1 MTKRE
6 TSTTAVEKALSV
18 PRPDADEIR
27 RTLGILRVAPEHVHE
42 LRILGSRKGYK
53 FIDAGYFDQA
63 HAQDLITAAV
73 EANQRQKVQVYI
85 TLNPVV
91 PQLLG
96 RYNNRIEL
104 NVKNTTS
111 DKDVLQRVWLLIDI
125 DPQRPADTSATD
137 SQLEAARQKGQEVI
151 EWLRSQG
158 WPLPVLAASGNGIHL
173 LYRIDLPN
181 DDDSKVLLQNCLKA
195 LAARFDDDVVKID
208 QSVFNAAR
216 IVKLH
221 GTVAGK
227 GDHTNDTPHRLSRL
241 LNVPEPLEIVLQEL
255 LELLGRPL
263 PAKAIPAPSKPKRNG
278 TWSFDAAMNLAQ
290 EVIATLNLY
299 VVGEKKGSNGDHI
312 FMLRHCVF
320 NPEHANK
327 DAAIMVS
334 PDGVLKYNCFHSSC
348 SDKSW
353 RDVREL
359 AGGPINRHSNSEIET
374 DAAMDAEILGSLL
387 DRVATDCGVVYE
399 SEVIAALGRLR
410 KRDKPEF
417 MRLRAQLKK
426 INPDVILD
434 ELGKDLNTFSRTREK
449 SESSPPT
456 LSTLSGGYPSL
467 TPALKEKALHFQD
480 VLIREDENGKRS
492 LCPQSEA
499 AVLLAEQ
506 LRGQYAYDIEAGC
519 WYRFDVT
526 HWQEIKQLEIEEAVT
541 ALLYVGAGELGF
553 SNAYQNGSMALMQ
566 KGGGVVLGERPR
578 GKIPFENGLLDLAT
592 KTLAPTTCETALTW
606 YLPFHYDAVARSDA
620 FINWLVT
627 ALDGDQETVW
637 LLRAFINAV
646 LTGRADLQRFLH
658 LIGPAGTG
666 KSTFGRLLFT
676 MVGAAN
682 STTTSLKQLEENRF
696 ETAGIHGKRL
706 VCIEEADKYG
716 GSVSVLKAMT
726 GQDPLRLERKN
737 QQQRE
742 NFIYDGQVLM
752 MSNERLATSDYTS
765 GIERRRVTVE
775 FTRRITPE
783 ERAQWEQQ
791 GGEETILHA
800 EIPGIINWAL
810 GLSRFEVTEAFR
822 VMPERVRRA
831 NLDAALFNNP
841 LADWLAEC
849 CIPDPGAKTQIG
861 DGRQVVATTGERVFI
876 SADERL
882 YPNYRL
888 WCQRSGRENV
898 SLQRFGAALIDA
910 AKQFGVTIR
919 KNRTGADGTHFEGL
933 RLRREGE
940 QTWKERLES
949 GEDLPLVQDIVK
961 ANCLKMLRVQEVE
974 GSAQFLYPERTH
986 THPASNRV
994 EVEI

>member
-1 MTKRE
+1 MTRRE
-6 TSTTAVEKALSV
+6 IFTAVTEKVLSA
-18 PRPDADEIR
+18 PRADADEIR
-27 RTLGILRVAPEHVHE
+27 RTLGILRVTPEHVHE
-42 LRILGSRKGYK
+42 LRILGSQKGYK

-73 EANQRQKVQVYI
+73 EANHRKKTQVYI

-96 RYNNRIEL
+96 RYNNRIEQ
-104 NVKNTTS
+104 NVKNTTG
-111 DKDVLQRVWLLIDI
+111 DKDILQRVWFLVDI
-125 DPQRPADTSATD
+125 DPQRPADTSATET
-137 SQLEAARQKGQEVI
+137 QLEAARQIGDAVS

-181 DDDSKVLLQNCLKA
+181 DDDSKILLQNCLKA

-241 LNVPEPLEIVLQEL
+241 LNVPEPLEIVPQEQ
-255 LELLGRPL
+255 LEKLGRPQ
-263 PAKAIPAPSKPKRNG
+263 PDKAVPAPSKPRRNG
-278 TWSFDAAMNLAQ
+278 TWNFDAAMNLAQ
-290 EVIATLNLY
+290 EVIATLNLD
-299 VVGEKKGSNGDHI
+299 VLGEKKGSNGDHI
-312 FMLRHCVF
+312 FMLRRCVF
-320 NPEHANK
+320 NPEHAN

-334 PDGVLKYNCFHSSC
+334 PDGVLKYHCFHSSC
-348 SDKSW
+348 ADKSW

-359 AGGPINRHSNSEIET
+359 AGGLINRHSPGET
-374 DAAMDAEILGSLL
+374 GGDAAMDAEILGSLL

-399 SEVIAALGRLR
+399 TEVIAALGHLR
-410 KRDKPEF
+410 KRDKPEY

-426 INPDVILD
+426 VNHDVILG
-434 ELGKDLNTFSRTREK
+434 ELGKDLNTFSRTGEK
-449 SESSPPT
+449 SEPSPPT
-456 LSTLSGGYPSL
+456 LSTLSNSYPSL
-467 TPALKEKALHFQD
+467 SPALKEKALHFQD

-519 WYRFDVT
+519 WYRFDAT
-526 HWQEIKQLEIEEAVT
+526 HWREIKQLEVDEAVT
-541 ALLYVGAGELGF
+541 ALLYAGAGKLGF
-553 SNAYQNGSMALMQ
+553 SNNYQTGTMALMQ

-606 YLPFHYDAVARSDA
+606 YLPFHYDAAARSDA
-620 FINWLVT
+620 FMNWLVT
-627 ALDGDQETVW
+627 ALDGDQETVR
-637 LLRAFINAV
+637 LLQAFINAV

-666 KSTFGRLLFT
+666 KSTFGRLLFA

-682 STTTSLKQLEENRF
+682 STTTTLKQLEQNRF

-737 QQQRE
+737 QQQRG

-791 GGEETILHA
+791 GGEEAILHA

-810 GLSRFEVTEAFR
+810 GLSRFEVTEAFK
-822 VMPERVRRA
+822 VMPERVRRS
-831 NLDAALFNNP
+831 NLDAAFYNNP

-849 CIPDPGAKTQIG
+849 CIPDPAAKTQIG

-898 SLQRFGAALIDA
+898 SLQRFGAALVDA

-949 GEDLPLVQDIVK
+949 GESLPLVQEIVK
-961 ANCLKMLRVQEVE
+961 ANSLKMLRVQDVE
-974 GSAQFLYPERTH
+974 GSAQFLYPEITH